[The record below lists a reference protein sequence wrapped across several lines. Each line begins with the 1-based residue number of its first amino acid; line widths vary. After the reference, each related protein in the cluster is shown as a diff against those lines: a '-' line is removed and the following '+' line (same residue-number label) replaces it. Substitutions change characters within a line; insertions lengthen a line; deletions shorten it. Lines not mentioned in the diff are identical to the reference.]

1 MTANNAARAAN
12 GMTLADWLSLIGKTV
27 RVTALCE
34 LFPEI
39 NGTACVIKTARRAKN
54 GSIAVE
60 CDTWRK
66 GAKRRITLD
75 TGMKGLAVAVM

>member
-1 MTANNAARAAN
+1 MTANNAARPAG
-12 GMTLADWLSLIGKTV
+12 GMTLADWLSLSGKTV
-27 RVTALCE
+27 RVTASCE

-39 NGTACVIKTARRAKN
+39 DGTVCVIKSARRTKN

-66 GAKRRITLD
+66 GAKRRITVD
-75 TGMKGLAVAVM
+75 TGMKGLAVTVM